1 MGSASTAG
9 LPQQARCCR
18 DEGEEGQDPDLPGSQ
33 DPCGDTGWPG
43 SCWGG
48 QGNDAWSLCWQE
60 PLVQTW
66 IPGLCVGGKIE
77 MYVDI
82 ISNIANVGFFP
93 RVADPL
99 AHLLSKGPAWPSG
112 PPQ

>member
-1 MGSASTAG
+1 MREKRGRTRIFLGPRTRVGTLAG
-9 LPQQARCCR
+9 LALV
-18 DEGEEGQDPDLPGSQ
+18 GEVREMM
-33 DPCGDTGWPG
+33 
-43 SCWGG
+43 
-48 QGNDAWSLCWQE
+48 AWSLCWQE

-99 AHLLSKGPAWPSG
+99 AHLLSKGQARPSG
-112 PPQ
+112 PPH